1 MKIDYVI
8 NSMLLFSLVGM
19 CIKIFF
25 GNITS
30 KDGSYG
36 RANATI
42 WGYGL
47 IAISVITVMFV
58 SFALF
63 SQIDA
68 IKQNNIQSSII
79 NFIKTFI
86 NSSGPALLTV
96 LTLCWI
102 IYLNITYFERI
113 NRGAVASEYYQ
124 LSVGTSF
131 LFLFQIVCLFQ
142 YLKVYLDS
150 QKEPTDK
157 SLKSTQSRLTFAT
170 YFIASINLI
179 VAGMMTIILE
189 FFSTDG

>member
-86 NSSGPALLTV
+86 NSSGPALLTA

-150 QKEPTDK
+150 QKDPKDK
-157 SLKSTQSRLTFAT
+157 SLQSTQSRLTFAT